1 MRSWVRVISKT
12 LKLKLI
18 RAQTN
23 ENFGRSYGK
32 EETFHRMHIC
42 LLELLPFSKIFCHGL
57 AIFFLRVKWKIGTFE
72 SYHFETDPT
81 IFDIM

>member
-1 MRSWVRVISKT
+1 MRSWVRVISKI
-12 LKLKLI
+12 LKLKVI

-23 ENFGRSYGK
+23 ENFGRSHGK
-32 EETFHRMHIC
+32 
-42 LLELLPFSKIFCHGL
+42 LLRLSKIFCHGL